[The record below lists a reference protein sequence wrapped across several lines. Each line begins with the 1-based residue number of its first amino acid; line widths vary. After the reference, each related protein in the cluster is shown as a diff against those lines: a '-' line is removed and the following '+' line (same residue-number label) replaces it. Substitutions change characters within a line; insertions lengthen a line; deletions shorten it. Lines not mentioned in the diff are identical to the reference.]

1 MEICPEAPGGG
12 GLTSKTS
19 WGKNEKRGEIFLC
32 HFSGGV
38 GGGGGGGGQM
48 TFRGGKSMLAAMIC

>member
-1 MEICPEAPGGG
+1 MEICPEAPGGKGG

-32 HFSGGV
+32 HFSGG
-38 GGGGGGGGQM
+38 GGGWGVGVGD
-48 TFRGGKSMLAAMIC
+48 RGGKSMLAAMIC